1 MKLNTQNQ
9 QNKLNTRILKF
20 QLDNDNDTELKNIK
34 SINVNTRNEVDR
46 GYYMSG
52 MNYGQYFKF

>member
-20 QLDNDNDTELKNIK
+20 QLDNDNDTELRNIK

-52 MNYGQYFKF
+52 MN